1 MTSLLPDET
10 LLGLLAD
17 RPRHGYQLL
26 EIFEDTAQLGA
37 IWKASTSQLYA
48 VLKRLERDGWI
59 AGIQVESDHA
69 PTRTEYRLTST
80 GQTRLNDWLHE
91 PNPSASIRRVRVEF
105 LSRLFIAHR
114 LGIPTKSLIQRQ
126 KSTCQAALDLMR
138 KQAEGIEPGVAQ
150 LSHAFVMAQLESVL
164 GWIDTCESIPVR
176 S

>member
-1 MTSLLPDET
+1 MASLLPDET

-17 RPRHGYQLL
+17 PPRHGYQLL
-26 EIFEDTAQLGA
+26 EIFEDPVQLGA

-48 VLKRLERDGWI
+48 VLKRLEREGWI
-59 AGIQVESDHA
+59 TGVQIESESA

-80 GQTRLNDWLHE
+80 GQARLNDWLHE

-105 LSRLFIAHR
+105 LSRLFIAHQ
-114 LGIPTKSLIQRQ
+114 LGIPTESLIQRQ
-126 KSTCQAALDLMR
+126 KAACQAALDQMR
-138 KQAEGIEPGVAQ
+138 AQDAVMEPGVAR
-150 LSHAFVMAQLESVL
+150 LSQAFAMAQLESVL